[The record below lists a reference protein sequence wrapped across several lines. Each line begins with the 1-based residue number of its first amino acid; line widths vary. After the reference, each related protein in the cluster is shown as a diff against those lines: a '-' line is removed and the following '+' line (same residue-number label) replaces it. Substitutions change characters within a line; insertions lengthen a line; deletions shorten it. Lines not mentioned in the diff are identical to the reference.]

1 MATDHATRLLVVAVV
16 VAVVVA
22 MVVAV
27 VVAVVVAMVVA
38 VATEALGV
46 GEYARALR
54 VRHGLRARGEGGLGP
69 VGGGRRGEGVMPPVG
84 ADTEGGSAPDTA
96 RWTRTTGEPEP
107 EVV

>member
-1 MATDHATRLLVVAVV
+1 MVVAVV
-16 VAVVVA
+16 IA

-54 VRHGLRARGEGGLGP
+54 VRHGPVRAEEGGP
-69 VGGGRRGEGVMPPVG
+69 VGGVRRGEGLMPRVG
-84 ADTEGGSAPDTA
+84 G
-96 RWTRTTGEPEP
+96 
-107 EVV
+107 